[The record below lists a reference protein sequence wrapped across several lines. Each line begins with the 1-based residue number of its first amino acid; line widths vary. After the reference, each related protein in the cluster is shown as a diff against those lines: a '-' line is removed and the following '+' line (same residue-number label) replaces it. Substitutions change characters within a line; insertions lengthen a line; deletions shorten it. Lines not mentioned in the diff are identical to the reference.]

1 MDFPVCDCHVHVFD
15 PKRFAY
21 VTTRRFTP
29 DEATVAQLKSNLEKV
44 GISNVVLVQ
53 PSVYG
58 EDNSCLLS
66 ALKELGSTARGV
78 AVVSEHTSS
87 EEMVELQE
95 AGVRGARLNLVVDSF
110 EEPSL
115 ALNKL
120 IAIEENIPSDWHV
133 QLHVS
138 QSVLGALASH
148 ISQSNRIYVLDHM
161 GLPDVASG
169 HKANNWLQL
178 IELMKSSRLYIK
190 VSAPYLFSRIPTLY
204 TDVEPFVQS
213 LINTRSDRVLWG
225 SNWPHTQGT
234 NRNKDINP
242 ESIETFRN
250 IDNPAWLYICK
261 KWFGTDSLAVLS
273 ENSKNLY
280 GYQ

>member
-29 DEATVAQLKSNLEKV
+29 GEATVAQLKSNLEKV

-78 AVVSEHTSS
+78 AVVSKHTSS
-87 EEMVELQE
+87 EEMVALQE

-110 EEPSL
+110 EDTGL
-115 ALNKL
+115 ALLKL
-120 IAIEENIPSDWHV
+120 IEIEQHIPANWHV

-138 QSVLGALASH
+138 QPVLCALANH
-148 ISQSNRIYVLDHM
+148 ISQSNRTYVLDHM
-161 GLPDVASG
+161 GLPDIASG

-178 IELMKSSRLYIK
+178 LELMKSDRLYVK
-190 VSAPYLFSRIPTLY
+190 VSAPYLYSRILNVY
-204 TDVEPFVQS
+204 TDLAPFVQS
-213 LINTRSDRVLWG
+213 ILDARSDRVLWG

-234 NRNKDINP
+234 NRNKDIEL

-250 IDNPAWLYICK
+250 IDNHAWLYASK
-261 KWFGTDSLAVLS
+261 KWFGKNALKVMS
-273 ENSKNLY
+273 ENSKSLY
-280 GYQ
+280 GY